1 MIKRPLVWI
10 LLGFVI
16 GILIYR
22 YTLDT
27 YQWFAIIPVL
37 VTIFILLALII
48 KEKMEKKHNSPVNY
62 SSRTMD
68 KYSCCNYR
76 TLIKVDLLDNDSTK
90 SGVRNYNRV
99 FLLIFLLS
107 ILLGFHLMKEE
118 LGLEKIEQEK
128 TEAKEV
134 TLCGKI
140 YDISRTEKGLT
151 LTIGEGVVSTKEDKS
166 PREYYLNE
174 KILAYITKE
183 KHPGIVTGETFRIG
197 NSINLKGTLSTLT
210 HASNP
215 GQFDEYT
222 YYKCKNIS
230 FKLYTEEVSLISK
243 KFFYISNAF
252 YKCRQWLTDQMFS
265 ILPRTEASVM
275 NAILFGDKSM
285 LSEDIS
291 DLYQQGGISH
301 MMSVSGLHVSLLGYA
316 MHKLLTKLR
325 RSVKV
330 AIFLSVAFLVCYGA
344 LTGYSV
350 STTRAV
356 IMFSISLGS
365 IIFGKTYDIL
375 SSLSLSAL
383 IILIQQPRELTSPG
397 FLLSYGAVLGIVL
410 VYPKLCNLSD
420 SIMNKYM
427 KKVMEGVFLSLS
439 TQLMTLPL
447 LAYFFYEIPLYSVL
461 VNLILVPFSSFL
473 LVSSGIACLISFISV
488 KIAGWIIGASY
499 YILKGYEFICGINVK
514 LPYHYILVGKL
525 PINQILFYYTILFAV
540 FTSIPIIRTRKSKEK
555 TVPNASTDY
564 WDKEIQN
571 NKDIIN
577 NKDKINNKNILN
589 NKKETPNINDRK
601 KEVRE
606 KHYTFRYMI
615 LLFLIPLLI
624 LWKGEELLITCLD
637 VSQGD
642 SIVIEKDEIT
652 CLIDC
657 GSSDVKEV
665 GKYRL
670 LPFLKS
676 RAIGA
681 IDYAFISHAD
691 DDHSNGIYEI
701 LVDMPILKGENF
713 QRGYSGKIVIR
724 NIILP
729 GLSMYDESYQK
740 LITLANEKRVNV
752 HYFSTGDELKW
763 NDVTIRAL
771 HPNKNYVATSRNAHS
786 LVLYLTY
793 NKFQGIFTGDV
804 LQDGEIAVLR
814 EVKKMKELSLIDPEE
829 RIEFLKVAHH
839 GSNTSS
845 SEEFLEEI
853 NPTYS
858 VISAGKNNRYHHP
871 HPLVCTRFQE
881 RKLPYDLTMDLGAID
896 IITDGVLMK
905 KSSFLRE

>member
-16 GILIYR
+16 GNLIYR
-22 YTLDT
+22 YILDT
-27 YQWFAIIPVL
+27 YHLIAIIPML
-37 VTIFILLALII
+37 VAIGIILVLII
-48 KEKMEKKHNSPVNY
+48 KEKIEKIHNSSINYNSRAIDNY
-62 SSRTMD
+62 SCFNDRTIM
-68 KYSCCNYR
+68 KG
-76 TLIKVDLLDNDSTK
+76 DNLYKDRMMS
-90 SGVRNYNRV
+90 SIQNYNRG
-99 FLLIFLLS
+99 FFLIFILS
-107 ILLGFHLMKEE
+107 IFLGFHLMKSE
-118 LGLEKIEQEK
+118 LKMEIIEQEV
-128 TEAKEV
+128 TEPKEV
-134 TLCGKI
+134 TVLGKI

-151 LTIGEGVVSTKEDKS
+151 FIIGEGVVSTKEAKN
-166 PREYYLNE
+166 PKVYYLNE
-174 KILAYITKE
+174 KIQAYLSNE
-183 KHPGIVTGETFRIG
+183 KHPEIIRKDIYKIG
-197 NSINLKGTLSTLT
+197 NSIYLQGTLSPLS

-222 YYKCKNIS
+222 YYKARNIS
-230 FKLYTEEVSLISK
+230 FRLYPKEVRLYSDQI
-243 KFFYISNAF
+243 FHITYIF

-265 ILPRTEASVM
+265 ILPKKEASVM

-285 LSEDIS
+285 LPEDVS

-316 MHKLLTKLR
+316 MYKLLTKLR
-325 RSVKV
+325 RSVKS
-330 AIFLSVAFLVCYGA
+330 AIFFSIVFLVCYGA

-350 STTRAV
+350 STKRAV

-397 FLLSYGAVLGIVL
+397 FLLSYGAVLGIIL
-410 VYPKLCNLSD
+410 IFPKLCNISD
-420 SIMNKYM
+420 SIQNKYI
-427 KKVMEGVFLSLS
+427 KKLMEGVFLSLS

-473 LVSSGIACLISFISV
+473 LVSSGIACLISFIFV
-488 KIAGWIIGASY
+488 KVAGWIIGAAY
-499 YILKGYEFICGINVK
+499 YILKGYEFICGVNAK

-525 PINQILFYYTILFAV
+525 PFNQIILYYAILFAV
-540 FTSIPIIRTRKSKEK
+540 FACIPIIRNRKGKED
-555 TVPNASTDY
+555 TVPNSNVLCI
-564 WDKEIQN
+564 DKEIIIDYKNELQN
-571 NKDIIN
+571 I
-577 NKDKINNKNILN
+577 KN
-589 NKKETPNINDRK
+589 RK
-601 KEVRE
+601 RKVRE
-606 KHYTFRYMI
+606 KQYTYRYII
-615 LLFLIPLLI
+615 LIFLIPLLT

-642 SIVIEKDEIT
+642 SIIIEKDGIT

-676 RAIGA
+676 RGIGA

-691 DDHSNGIYEI
+691 DDHINGIYEI
-701 LVDMPILKGENF
+701 LVDMPILKVEDF
-713 QRGYSGKIVIR
+713 QRGYSGKIKIR

-729 GLSMYDESYQK
+729 RLSMYDESYQK
-740 LITLANEKRVNV
+740 LISLANEKGVDI

-763 NDVTIRAL
+763 SDVTIRAL
-771 HPNKNYVATSRNAHS
+771 HPNKNYVTTTKNAHS
-786 LVLYLTY
+786 LVLCLTY
-793 NKFQGIFTGDV
+793 NKFQGIFTGDM
-804 LQDGEIAVLR
+804 LQDGEVAVLC
-814 EVKKMKELSLIDPEE
+814 EVKKMRELSLIDSEE

-845 SEEFLEEI
+845 SKEFLEGI

-871 HPLVCTRFQE
+871 HPVVCTRFQE
-881 RKLPYDLTMDLGAID
+881 MNLPYDLTMNLGAID

-905 KSSFLRE
+905 KSNFLREKTDK